1 MMPSVVDF
9 MLCSFYYLLETV
21 FLDSLASF
29 IGANLLLQEVQ
40 WFSRQTYL
48 AKANR
53 QLTDEH
59 FHKKM
64 DSDPTKE
71 FSVLI
76 IQTLDKI
83 YNNDETT
90 VIL

>member
-1 MMPSVVDF
+1 MQISSYRSYSGSP
-9 MLCSFYYLLETV
+9 
-21 FLDSLASF
+21 
-29 IGANLLLQEVQ
+29 
-40 WFSRQTYL
+40 RQAYL